1 MNTLSY
7 KTRSINKEGSDKE
20 WIIVDAEDAIVGR
33 LATRVALVLRGKHK
47 PTYTP
52 HADCGDN
59 VIIINAGKVRFT
71 GKKMTDKEYIHHTGY
86 PGGQRFLQAKEL
98 MKRNELAV
106 IEHAIKGMLPK
117 NRLGRELFRNLHV
130 YAGTEHPHQ
139 AQQPKEIN
147 LNSIR

>member
-86 PGGQRFLQAKEL
+86 PGGQRFLPAKEL